1 LIISGNGQDAEP
13 AVLRERKQKG
23 RKKIQQ
29 GMKKGQG

>member
-23 RKKIQQ
+23 RKKFSRE
-29 GMKKGQG
+29 